1 MVFLMEVWFKITNLW
16 IGMYNNFRYLI
27 VIGFLIIAVLL
38 YKFPLPR
45 QNSSIQNYSHNMVLI
60 PGGKYFM
67 GSDKPN
73 SYNNEM
79 PVHEVIV
86 DSFFMDKYEV
96 TNNQFL
102 QFVKETGYITTAEK
116 IINWS
121 DMRNQLPPGTP
132 KPPDSLLQPGSLVFK
147 ESKYPIPLN
156 DESGWWEWKRGA
168 SWQHPL
174 GKNSSIKKIMD
185 HPVVHIS
192 WDDAVAYAQWA
203 GKRLPTEAEWEWAAR
218 GKKTDAIYPW
228 GNESINEKP
237 MKANFW
243 QGHFPYK
250 NTEQDGYHL
259 TAPVGSFISNEYGL
273 FDMSGNVWEWCSDF
287 YHVNSYSYDK
297 EKGICINPKGPKTSY
312 DPSEPFAI
320 KKILRG
326 GSFLCNDSYC
336 SGYRV
341 SRRMSSSKDTGL
353 MHTGFRC
360 VKDISG

>member
-1 MVFLMEVWFKITNLW
+1 MEVWSKIINLCINLKSNFKYYAG
-16 IGMYNNFRYLI
+16 IGLL
-27 VIGFLIIAVLL
+27 LIIFAL
-38 YKFPLPR
+38 YKFEIFENRLAP
-45 QNSSIQNYSHNMVLI
+45 QNIPNNMVLI
-60 PGGKYFM
+60 PGGEYLM
-67 GSDKPN
+67 GSDKSE
-73 SYNNEM
+73 SYTNEK
-79 PVHEVIV
+79 PVHRVV
-86 DSFFMDKYEV
+86 VSSFFMDKYEV
-96 TNNQFL
+96 TNQQFL
-102 QFVKETGYITTAEK
+102 QFVNETGYTTTAEK
-116 IINWS
+116 KINWDEMMS
-121 DMRNQLPPGTP
+121 QLRPGTSR
-132 KPPDSLLQPGSLVFK
+132 PPDSLLEPGSLIFK
-147 ESKYPIPLN
+147 ASSYPIPLN
-156 DESGWWEWKRGA
+156 DESSWWEWEKGA
-168 SWQHPL
+168 SWKHPS
-174 GKNSSIKKIMD
+174 GKNSSINEIMD

-228 GNESINEKP
+228 GNESINETP

-250 NTEQDGYHL
+250 NTKQDGFHL

-287 YHVNSYSYDK
+287 YHINSYSYDK

-360 VKDISG
+360 VKDIRG

>member
-1 MVFLMEVWFKITNLW
+1 MEVLSKIINLCINLKSNFKYYGG
-16 IGMYNNFRYLI
+16 IGLLLI
-27 VIGFLIIAVLL
+27 VVAL
-38 YKFPLPR
+38 YKFEIFKNRLSP
-45 QNSSIQNYSHNMVLI
+45 QNIPNNMVLI
-60 PGGKYFM
+60 PGGEYLM
-67 GSDKPN
+67 GSDKPE
-73 SYNNEM
+73 SYNNEK
-79 PVHEVIV
+79 PVHRVV
-86 DSFFMDKYEV
+86 VSSFFMDKYEV
-96 TNNQFL
+96 TNHQFL
-102 QFVKETGYITTAEK
+102 QFVNETGYTTTAEK
-116 IINWS
+116 KIRWGE
-121 DMRNQLPPGTP
+121 MARQLPDGTL
-132 KPPDSLLQPGSLVFK
+132 KPPDSLLEPGSLIFK
-147 ESKYPIPLN
+147 ASSYPIPLN
-156 DESGWWEWKRGA
+156 DESSWWEWKRGA
-168 SWQHPL
+168 SWKHPL

-192 WDDAVAYAQWA
+192 WDDACAYAQWA

-228 GNESINEKP
+228 GNQSINETP

-287 YHVNSYSYDK
+287 YHINSYSYDK

-312 DPSEPFAI
+312 DPSEPFAL

-341 SRRMSSSKDTGL
+341 SRRVSSSKDTGL

-360 VKDISG
+360 VKDIRS

>member
-1 MVFLMEVWFKITNLW
+1 MEVWSKIINLCINLKSNFKYYAG
-16 IGMYNNFRYLI
+16 IGLL
-27 VIGFLIIAVLL
+27 LIIFAL
-38 YKFPLPR
+38 YKFEIFENRLAP
-45 QNSSIQNYSHNMVLI
+45 QNIPNNMVLI
-60 PGGKYFM
+60 PGGEYLM
-67 GSDKPN
+67 GSDKSE
-73 SYNNEM
+73 SYTNEK
-79 PVHEVIV
+79 PVHRVV
-86 DSFFMDKYEV
+86 VSSFFMDKYEV
-96 TNNQFL
+96 TNQQFL
-102 QFVKETGYITTAEK
+102 QFVNETGYTTTAEK
-116 IINWS
+116 KINWDEMMS
-121 DMRNQLPPGTP
+121 QLRPGTSR
-132 KPPDSLLQPGSLVFK
+132 PPDSLLEPGSLIFK
-147 ESKYPIPLN
+147 ASSSPIPLN
-156 DESGWWEWKRGA
+156 DESSWWEWEKGA
-168 SWQHPL
+168 SWKHPS
-174 GKNSSIKKIMD
+174 GKNSSINEIMD

-228 GNESINEKP
+228 GNESINETP

-250 NTEQDGYHL
+250 NTKQDGYHL

-287 YHVNSYSYDK
+287 YHINSYSYDK

-360 VKDISG
+360 VKDIRG

>member
-1 MVFLMEVWFKITNLW
+1 MEVLSKIINLCINLKSNFKYYAG
-16 IGMYNNFRYLI
+16 IGLL
-27 VIGFLIIAVLL
+27 LIIFAL
-38 YKFPLPR
+38 YKFEIFENRLAP
-45 QNSSIQNYSHNMVLI
+45 QNIPNNMVLI
-60 PGGKYFM
+60 PGGEYLM
-67 GSDKPN
+67 GSDKSE
-73 SYNNEM
+73 SYTNEK
-79 PVHEVIV
+79 PVHRVV
-86 DSFFMDKYEV
+86 VSSFFMDKYEV
-96 TNNQFL
+96 TNQQFL
-102 QFVKETGYITTAEK
+102 QFVNETGYTTTAEK
-116 IINWS
+116 KINWDEMMS
-121 DMRNQLPPGTP
+121 QLRPGTSR
-132 KPPDSLLQPGSLVFK
+132 PPDSLLEPGSLIFK
-147 ESKYPIPLN
+147 ASSYPIPLN
-156 DESGWWEWKRGA
+156 DESSWWEWEKGA
-168 SWQHPL
+168 SWKHPS
-174 GKNSSIKKIMD
+174 GKNSSINEIMD

-228 GNESINEKP
+228 GNESINETP

-250 NTEQDGYHL
+250 NTKQDGYHL

-287 YHVNSYSYDK
+287 YHINSYSYDK

-360 VKDISG
+360 VKDIRG

>member
-1 MVFLMEVWFKITNLW
+1 MEVWSKIINLCINLKSNFKYYAG
-16 IGMYNNFRYLI
+16 IGLL
-27 VIGFLIIAVLL
+27 LIIFAL
-38 YKFPLPR
+38 YKFEIFENRLAP
-45 QNSSIQNYSHNMVLI
+45 QNIPNNMVLI
-60 PGGKYFM
+60 PGGEYLM
-67 GSDKPN
+67 GSDKSE
-73 SYNNEM
+73 SYTNEK
-79 PVHEVIV
+79 PVHRVV
-86 DSFFMDKYEV
+86 VSSFFMDKNEV
-96 TNNQFL
+96 TNQQFL
-102 QFVKETGYITTAEK
+102 QFVNETGYITTAEK
-116 IINWS
+116 KINWDEMMS
-121 DMRNQLPPGTP
+121 QLRPGTSR
-132 KPPDSLLQPGSLVFK
+132 PPDSLLEPGSLIFK
-147 ESKYPIPLN
+147 ASSYPIPLN
-156 DESGWWEWKRGA
+156 DESSWWEWEKGA
-168 SWQHPL
+168 SWKHPS
-174 GKNSSIKKIMD
+174 GKNSSINEIMD

-228 GNESINEKP
+228 GNESINETP

-250 NTEQDGYHL
+250 NTKQDGYHL

-287 YHVNSYSYDK
+287 YHINSYSYDK

-360 VKDISG
+360 VKDIRG

>member
-1 MVFLMEVWFKITNLW
+1 MEVWSKIINLCINLKSNFKYYAG
-16 IGMYNNFRYLI
+16 IGLL
-27 VIGFLIIAVLL
+27 LIIFAL
-38 YKFPLPR
+38 YKFEIFENRLAP
-45 QNSSIQNYSHNMVLI
+45 QNIPNNMVLI
-60 PGGKYFM
+60 PGGEYLM
-67 GSDKPN
+67 GSDKSE
-73 SYNNEM
+73 SYTNEK
-79 PVHEVIV
+79 PVHRVV
-86 DSFFMDKYEV
+86 VSSFFMDKYEV
-96 TNNQFL
+96 TNQQFL
-102 QFVKETGYITTAEK
+102 QFVNETGYTTTAEK
-116 IINWS
+116 KINWDEMMS
-121 DMRNQLPPGTP
+121 QLRPGTSR
-132 KPPDSLLQPGSLVFK
+132 PPDSLLEPGSLIFK
-147 ESKYPIPLN
+147 ASSYPIPLN
-156 DESGWWEWKRGA
+156 DESSWWEWEKGA
-168 SWQHPL
+168 SWKHPS
-174 GKNSSIKKIMD
+174 GKNSSINEIMD

-228 GNESINEKP
+228 GNESINETP

-250 NTEQDGYHL
+250 NTKQDGYHL

-287 YHVNSYSYDK
+287 YHINSYSYDK

-360 VKDISG
+360 VKDIRG